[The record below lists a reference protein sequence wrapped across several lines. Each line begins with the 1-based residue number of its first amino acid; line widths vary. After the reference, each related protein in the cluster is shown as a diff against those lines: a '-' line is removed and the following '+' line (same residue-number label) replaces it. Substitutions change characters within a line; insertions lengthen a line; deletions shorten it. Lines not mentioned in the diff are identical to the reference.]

1 MGNIISIIIASL
13 SVIFSSAY
21 NIFHLG
27 YMEKKLLPINERK
40 NLDLSTMGITL
51 LAIVLLLSAWY
62 LTKDW
67 IAIAGLILYL
77 ILIVVFYFMNKRQE
91 KNTIIKFNYA
101 GITYVFIN
109 RIDDTTISVLPEEE
123 YNKDKAN
130 TRIMFFPL
138 SKLSNI
144 EFYTENTSPHIHK
157 TKNAS
162 ADNQDSVLSS
172 DSVSQLLLLKKL
184 LDNHVIT
191 QEEYDA
197 KKKHLLNL

>member
-138 SKLSNI
+138 SKLSDV
-144 EFYTENTSPHIHK
+144 EFYTDNKKQKSP
-157 TKNAS
+157 TN
-162 ADNQDSVLSS
+162 NQDNTLSS
-172 DSVSQLLLLKKL
+172 NTISQLLILKEL
-184 LDNHVIT
+184 LDKNIIS
-191 QEEYDA
+191 QEEFVA
-197 KKKHLLNL
+197 KKKQLLDL

>member
-1 MGNIISIIIASL
+1 MGNIISIIITSL
-13 SVIFSSAY
+13 SVIFSSGY
-21 NIFHLG
+21 SVFHLG

-51 LAIVLLLSAWY
+51 LAIVLLLSVWY
-62 LTKDW
+62 LTKNY

-162 ADNQDSVLSS
+162 ADNQDSILSS

-197 KKKHLLNL
+197 KKKQLLNL

>member
-1 MGNIISIIIASL
+1 MGNIISIIITSL
-13 SVIFSSAY
+13 SVIFSSGY
-21 NIFHLG
+21 SVFHLG

-51 LAIVLLLSAWY
+51 LAIVLLLSVWY
-62 LTKDW
+62 LTKNY

-162 ADNQDSVLSS
+162 ADNQDSILSS
-172 DSVSQLLLLKKL
+172 DSVSQLLLLKK
-184 LDNHVIT
+184 
-191 QEEYDA
+191 A
-197 KKKHLLNL
+197 S